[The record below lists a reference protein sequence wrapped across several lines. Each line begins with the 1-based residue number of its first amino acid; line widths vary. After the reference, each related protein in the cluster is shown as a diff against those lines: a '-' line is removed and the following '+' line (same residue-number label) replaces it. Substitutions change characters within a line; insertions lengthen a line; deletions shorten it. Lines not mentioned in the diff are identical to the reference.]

1 MAKAKTSPFVLSN
14 TVQLTAVNQTGT
26 ATIDLGS
33 YVDVSSKTG
42 IAIHAVDAVFQVY
55 DSSSNAV
62 DAPEGLNGD
71 PFWVSGQVFDQTR
84 DAIQLAND
92 NSLIGSATLEYNG
105 VYETSNENDVYPD
118 SYPTPG
124 RLSISPQL
132 TLVARAA
139 GSAFASNKNMYVTFR
154 ITAELVKLSE
164 KDWMGIAIQGQAL
177 NS

>member
-1 MAKAKTSPFVLSN
+1 MAKAKSSPFVLSN
-14 TVQLTAVNQTGT
+14 TVQLSAVNTTGT

-42 IAIHAVDAVFQVY
+42 IAVHAVDCVFQVY
-55 DSSSNAV
+55 DSSSNAI

-71 PFWVSGQVFDQTR
+71 AFWVSAQVFDQTR
-84 DAIQLAND
+84 DALQIAND

-105 VYETSNENDVYPD
+105 GYLTSMENDVYPD

-139 GSAFASNKNMYVTFR
+139 GSAFASNKNLYVTFR
-154 ITAELVKLSE
+154 I
-164 KDWMGIAIQGQAL
+164 
-177 NS
+177 